1 MSCCERRRM
10 VTDLG
15 FKVCMS
21 CGVQGRIIFIK
32 PSIYGRAPGRPPYSR
47 RKRFLK
53 LLYNVWGA
61 RLPKLANDFMKQ
73 ISAEGPVSPR
83 DIIKFMKV
91 QKDRTF
97 KRYDCVAK
105 LSQQLLGHRPEPI
118 CPRKVAFCL
127 GQFQRI
133 EIRHCRI
140 CGVFPAYSFILEM
153 CLQHPIVN
161 RPDLIQYLHILK
173 CPKRREKYRIN
184 YFSS

>member
-1 MSCCERRRM
+1 MSCCERQRM

-21 CGVQGRIIFIK
+21 CGVQGRMVFIK

-47 RKRFLK
+47 KKSFLK

-61 RLPKLANDFMKQ
+61 RLPKLTFDFMKQ
-73 ISAEGPVSPR
+73 IYGEAPECPL

-91 QKDRTF
+91 RKSRIF

-105 LSQQLLGHRPEPI
+105 LSQELLGHRPEAL
-118 CPRKVAFCL
+118 CTRKIAFCL
-127 GQFQRI
+127 GQFQWI
-133 EIRHCRI
+133 EVRHCRI
-140 CGVFPAYSFILEM
+140 GGVFPAYSFILEM
-153 CLQHPIVN
+153 CLQHPIVD
-161 RPDLIQYLHILK
+161 RPDLIQYLHLLK
-173 CPKRREKYRIN
+173 CPRRRAKYKTS